1 MKPILIIEDDRDI
14 RETLQNF
21 LEVEGFNV
29 ISAENGKKALE
40 KVQDLKLPQPS
51 LIFLD
56 LFMPQMS
63 GLEFLKHYARMEQ
76 QSPVVLCSA
85 CPTDHAEFIEARS
98 YTNYAISKPLDID
111 KVLDLARRYSKP
123 LNVPKA

>member
-21 LEVEGFNV
+21 LEVEGFKV
-29 ISAENGKKALE
+29 IAAENGKKGLE
-40 KVQDLKLPQPS
+40 KVQDLKLPRPS
-51 LIFLD
+51 VIFLD

-63 GLEFLKHYARMEQ
+63 GLEFLKNYALMEN

-85 CPTDHAEFIEARS
+85 CPVDHADFIEARS
-98 YTNYAISKPLDID
+98 YTNYAISKPLDINR
-111 KVLDLARRYSKP
+111 VLELAHKYGHCSSAP
-123 LNVPKA
+123 EA